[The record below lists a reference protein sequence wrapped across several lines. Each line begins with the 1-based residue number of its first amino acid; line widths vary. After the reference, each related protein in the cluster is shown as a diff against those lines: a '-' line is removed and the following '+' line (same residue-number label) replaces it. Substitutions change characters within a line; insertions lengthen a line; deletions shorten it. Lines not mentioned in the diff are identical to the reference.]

1 MGGVAGAECKVGR
14 AARTLPAMKVLV
26 LYIGRTAERYLQ
38 LGEAE
43 YQKRLGHYLPISFE
57 VVPDVRGG
65 GKLPVDQLREREAE
79 AVLSKLQSTDRL
91 VLLDAGGEQ
100 FTSEDFA
107 VWLDRELQRPAR
119 RLVFLVGGAFGFA
132 PPLYSRANAKLS
144 LSQMTFSHQM
154 VRLFLTEQ
162 LYRAM
167 TILRN
172 EKYHN
177 P

>member
-1 MGGVAGAECKVGR
+1 
-14 AARTLPAMKVLV
+14 MKVVV
-26 LYIGRTAERYLQ
+26 LYIGKTAERYLQ
-38 LGEAE
+38 QGEAV

-57 VVPDVRGG
+57 VIPDVKGG

-79 AVLSKLQSTDRL
+79 AVLGRVQPTDRL
-91 VLLDAGGEQ
+91 ILLDEGGSQYDSVSFAG
-100 FTSEDFA
+100 
-107 VWLDRELQRPAR
+107 WLDRELQRPAR

-132 PPLYSRANAKLS
+132 PSVYDRADGKLS
-144 LSQMTFSHQM
+144 LSTMTFSHQM

-177 P
+177 A